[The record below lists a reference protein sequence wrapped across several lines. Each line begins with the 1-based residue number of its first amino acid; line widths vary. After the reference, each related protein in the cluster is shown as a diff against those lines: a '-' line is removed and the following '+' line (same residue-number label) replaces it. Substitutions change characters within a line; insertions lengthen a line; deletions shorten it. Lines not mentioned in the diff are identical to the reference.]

1 VLLLAPCFCF
11 FIAARYGGC
20 NVGKSSTFGMV
31 DFGFGDVYV
40 EDLVSWI
47 LNAILKVIGK
57 ISNVLVEVVRT
68 CSKVLEILCN

>member
-1 VLLLAPCFCF
+1 
-11 FIAARYGGC
+11 
-20 NVGKSSTFGMV
+20 MV